1 MVTNLTEEAKAIW
14 AKAIRAKD
22 PEEKLRLLQLF
33 YSKMPHH
40 KGTEKL
46 EVSIKRQIAALKEEI
61 IESKKK
67 KAVRK
72 DIWIV
77 KKQGVMAVLVDYDF
91 TDSFYRLTGVNP
103 SQYEVFS
110 RPFVA
115 PLKALDII
123 IQTYYAPIGVGN
135 LKNFMKLIK
144 QADVL
149 IIADERVVPLLESE
163 DIVLVQNRRRAV
175 EILRMPTGGIRIIGK
190 SRFISEEKL
199 RSFLTD
205 YGILNCVIKISEDAT
220 MDDVEDYIFGKMQKV
235 FVNMKPDPKELVSDI
250 LKALGLIRIYTLDS
264 EGAIVGPPLLVRV
277 GSTVGDVAREINI
290 KNAKGAY
297 IVRNGS
303 KMRVGVSFELEE
315 GDQIRILY

>member
-46 EVSIKRQIAALKEEI
+46 EVSIK
-61 IESKKK
+61 
-67 KAVRK
+67 
-72 DIWIV
+72 
-77 KKQGVMAVLVDYDF
+77 
-91 TDSFYRLTGVNP
+91 
-103 SQYEVFS
+103 
-110 RPFVA
+110 PFVA
-115 PLKALDII
+115 PLKALDIMM
-123 IQTYYAPIGVGN
+123 QTYYAPIGVGN

-149 IIADERVVPLLESE
+149 IIADERVIPLIESE

-190 SRFISEEKL
+190 SKFISEEEL
-199 RSFLTD
+199 RSFLTG
-205 YGILNCVIKISEDAT
+205 YGISNCIIKISIDAT
-220 MDDVEDYIFGKMQKV
+220 LDDVEDYIFGKMQKV
-235 FVNMKPDPKELVSDI
+235 FVKMKSDPKELVSDI
-250 LKALGLIRIYTLDS
+250 LNALGLIRIYTLDS
-264 EGAIVGPPLLVRV
+264 EGAIAGPPLLLKV
-277 GSTVGDVAREINI
+277 GSTVSDVASEINI
-290 KNAKGAY
+290 RNAKGAY
-297 IVRNGS
+297 VIRNGS
-303 KMRVGVSFELEE
+303 RMRVGVIFELKD